1 MTIGGLGTYGSIYD
15 VRGNQSTKAK
25 NTASSDFSKTMA
37 SATEMSTIRS
47 RESVH
52 ESVVTRHTEY
62 TNPETNEKV
71 PVDIRYTTSYSK
83 DGIVCGERSDVGGKL
98 SARELWSLS
107 FESPGDYKKVQDFLK
122 SFSNDERLTFATQ
135 ESFWNDF
142 LQDDFDIEGFRA
154 FYDSTDNGRI
164 DIEKAMS
171 EGRTMRETLTAQN
184 AEYLNN
190 NHFVGKVY
198 SEEDLQPSWYKNGQI
213 QLSEVYDP
221 SVPRST
227 RITSTRG
234 IERTNLVTNVKDMTL
249 EEYKNY
255 IHEKISNIPWS
266 PSNLCDSWS
275 IDISEE
281 GFKAMKNDPE
291 YEKWVLDDL
300 TKALTTPYPGWARSI
315 GGPRYVVAH
324 IGATKDDCR
333 ADGWHMGYQNGT
345 GDKVWEAQSKGSFW
359 TKRAEQKKIQDR
371 IDKKAA
377 EKKELEEKWLQEAAE
392 KRQAYTDFLN
402 GDKVFKTNSISELND
417 FFQMTSDPKVTGILS
432 AYEAGTFAGGGLI

>member
-1 MTIGGLGTYGSIYD
+1 MSNTINVNGMTSYYNSFIKSITSQTSVNKGSKINSGAVTGEKD
-15 VRGNQSTKAK
+15 SFISTLSSKVE
-25 NTASSDFSKTMA
+25 TASTIEE
-37 SATEMSTIRS
+37 ATAVST
-47 RESVH
+47 
-52 ESVVTRHTEY
+52 
-62 TNPETNEKV
+62 
-71 PVDIRYTTSYSK
+71 
-83 DGIVCGERSDVGGKL
+83 
-98 SARELWSLS
+98 
-107 FESPGDYKKVQDFLK
+107 
-122 SFSNDERLTFATQ
+122 
-135 ESFWNDF
+135 
-142 LQDDFDIEGFRA
+142 
-154 FYDSTDNGRI
+154 
-164 DIEKAMS
+164 
-171 EGRTMRETLTAQN
+171 
-184 AEYLNN
+184 
-190 NHFVGKVY
+190 
-198 SEEDLQPSWYKNGQI
+198 
-213 QLSEVYDP
+213 
-221 SVPRST
+221 
-227 RITSTRG
+227 
-234 IERTNLVTNVKDMTL
+234 KDMTL

-371 IDKKAA
+371 IDRKAA
-377 EKKELEEKWLQEAAE
+377 EKKELEEKWLHEAAE

-402 GDKVFKTNSISELND
+402 GDKVFKTNNISEIND
-417 FFQMTSDPKVTGILS
+417 FFQMPSNPKVAGILS
-432 AYEAGTFAGGGLI
+432 AYEAGTFSGGGLI

>member
-37 SATEMSTIRS
+37 SAAEMSTVRS

-98 SARELWSLS
+98 SARELWSIS

-255 IHEKISNIPWS
+255 IHETISSFPVCSDKMGDYFSINIS
-266 PSNLCDSWS
+266 D
-275 IDISEE
+275 D
-281 GFKAMKNDPE
+281 GFKAMQNDPE

-300 TKALTTPYPGWARSI
+300 KSAFATPMPGWARAI
-315 GGPRYVVAH
+315 GGTKYQVVNY
-324 IGATKDDCR
+324 GATKEECHSTS
-333 ADGWHMGYQNGT
+333 WWTGYQNGT
-345 GDKVWEAQSKGSFW
+345 GDKVWGAQSKGSFW
-359 TKRAEQKKIQDR
+359 TKRGEQKKIQER

-377 EKKELEEKWLQEAAE
+377 EKKELEEKWLREAAE
-392 KRQAYTDFLN
+392 KRRAYTDFLN
-402 GDKVFKTNSISELND
+402 GKTSLKTNSISEFND
-417 FFQMTSDPKVTGILS
+417 FFQMPTDPKVAGILS